1 MASDGSLK
9 RDSAWMMGGQVF
21 AIAFQAAY
29 FVLIGRAIGSA
40 QYGAFV
46 GVAAFLSV
54 LGQFSTFGME
64 MILIRDVSRD
74 RSRFASAW
82 GLTLEIAVLGFVAIS
97 AIALLAGRLFLKGEI
112 YWLIPGIAVSD
123 LLFAKIAMLASK
135 AFQSVGK
142 FAFSAKLMAMTNLTR
157 ALTAGCL
164 YLYTLHIHRLAT
176 AQMWT
181 SIYWI
186 SSLIAAIIGVFT
198 VTWGI
203 GPPRWTRLDLK
214 SLFEGLS
221 FSLTI
226 CSVSIYNDIDKTI
239 LVSLGQNQAAGIYS
253 AAYRIID
260 VASAPIYS
268 IYSAAFP
275 SFFREG
281 ARSIRDALRLALRI
295 SRRTI
300 PFSLAAAA
308 VMGFGAG
315 LLPHILGRSFA
326 ESVAALRWLCLIPLI
341 RSFHYA
347 AGMIITGS
355 VSPWYRTTLQVT
367 AAILNFALNIILIPR
382 YSWQGAA
389 AASLLSD
396 GALAAMN
403 WIAVVYLMRRQER
416 GFKFSI
422 SSR

>member
-1 MASDGSLK
+1 MANDGNLK

-21 AIAFQAAY
+21 ATGFQAVY

-54 LGQFSTFGME
+54 LGQFSTVGME
-64 MILIRDVSRD
+64 MLLIRDVSRD
-74 RSRFASAW
+74 RGRFSSAW
-82 GLTLEIAVLGFVAIS
+82 GLTLELAVLGFAATT
-97 AIALLAGRLFLKGEI
+97 AIALLAGRLFLKSDV

-123 LLFAKIAMLASK
+123 LLFAKIAMLSGK
-135 AFQSVGK
+135 AFQSVGN
-142 FAFSAKLMAMTNLTR
+142 FAFSAKVTAMTNLTR

-181 SIYWI
+181 SIYWM
-186 SSLIAAIIGVFT
+186 SSLVAAVIGVSL
-198 VTWGI
+198 VTWEI
-203 GPPRWTRLDLK
+203 GSPRWARLDFR
-214 SLFEGLS
+214 SFFEGVS

-253 AAYRIID
+253 AAYRIVD
-260 VASAPIYS
+260 VVSTPIYS

-281 ARSIRDALRLALRI
+281 AKSIRDALRLA
-295 SRRTI
+295 SRVSRKTV
-300 PFSLAAAA
+300 PYSLAAAA
-308 VMGFGAG
+308 AMALGAG
-315 LLPHILGRSFA
+315 LLPHILGQSFA
-326 ESVAALRWLCLIPLI
+326 DSVSALRWLCLIPLF

-367 AAILNFALNIILIPR
+367 AATLNFALNMILIPR

-396 GALAAMN
+396 GSLAAMN
-403 WIAVVYLMRRQER
+403 WIAVVYLMHKQER
-416 GFKFSI
+416 GF
-422 SSR
+422 RPR